1 MKLRSQIVVAQLPS
15 VLIIVLITIFFV
27 FALMSIEK
35 KSEAILLDNFKSI
48 LAMQRFQVA
57 LEELHTINVDS
68 LTGDE
73 KDIKTSK
80 ELDVKIAKQL
90 ITLEEIPE
98 KQPEQENV
106 TSTLRQNWE
115 AYKEVGNNPLIIK
128 QELDSAHAQ
137 LKESIR
143 RIIDYNLDELMR
155 KKSNL
160 SIFIYNMLVF
170 VALGPALILI
180 FSFFASWY
188 LTGLLLNPL
197 DKMAAVMREIGV
209 EGSRTLIKIKGSD
222 EIEKLSEEFNLMTHR
237 LDEYHRSSLGHVLRD
252 YHTLKSGIDCIPSP
266 IILLSSKKDIIFS
279 NQSAQK
285 VLGISENNQT
295 TNPFATIDEGSQ
307 DVLNN
312 IINTVL
318 MTKAVFIPDRSN
330 ETISLTFENKRY
342 VYLPLIYPI
351 RNVNEQNGSLDG
363 IFIFLEDLTRQQ
375 MSDLSKT
382 EVYET
387 LLHEFQSPLSDVHM
401 AIHTCVQEVA
411 GPLTPKQQEILYA
424 ARRKCETLEKLCQ
437 DLLNYSQ
444 INQLTVETGNIEVN
458 LTQVVTNLIESLK
471 LEILQKELTI
481 HFQEP
486 PFLSPI
492 TSHQNQIEILFDNLI
507 RNALQFA
514 EPSTVITIQLREL
527 KNAIEFSV
535 NNEGSFIPLEHHKN
549 VFKKYFKVPGS
560 SSDGAGLGLYIAKQI
575 TNSIGAKIGFKST
588 EMRGTTFWVHFPLHH
603 ELNATLKET

>member
-128 QELDSAHAQ
+128 QELDRAHAQ